1 MAADSLF
8 CSCVRLPNLPCGI
21 HACGLTAWSH
31 ETGSTTARNR
41 TTRTAADFIVM
52 AIYFESP
59 SDSMLFDFRQVELRF
74 RGCAVKS
81 QIGAAS
87 ILQQAYAPRRLT
99 EQAAAAD
106 DVAKQTNQ

>member
-1 MAADSLF
+1 
-8 CSCVRLPNLPCGI
+8 
-21 HACGLTAWSH
+21 
-31 ETGSTTARNR
+31 
-41 TTRTAADFIVM
+41 
-52 AIYFESP
+52 
-59 SDSMLFDFRQVELRF
+59 MLFDFRQVELRF